1 MTFSCTFNSE
11 LGWRYACSKC
21 CGGRPQKGIWAKGK
35 PWGWRAIK
43 WPGGNSHLVFP
54 KNCWYGMPFAARE
67 GRAGSKAVGRRRE
80 EPSWTSGSEV
90 STGTPGAGRRAPGQD
105 GWRSAERGPEG
116 TTAKG
121 RERQR
126 TRGPFPRLL
135 QVLWPDTASPATEP
149 RVPEK
154 RSVGGC
160 GAGSWGSGSQQEAC
174 SWPLEPQEG
183 EQAPG
188 KGGSEGV
195 DEFL

>member
-54 KNCWYGMPFAARE
+54 KNSWYGMPFAARE

-149 RVPEK
+149 KFQRREASVGVGPGAGAQGLSRRRVPGHLSHRK
-154 RSVGGC
+154 
-160 GAGSWGSGSQQEAC
+160 GSRRRVKVAV
-174 SWPLEPQEG
+174 
-183 EQAPG
+183 
-188 KGGSEGV
+188 KV
-195 DEFL
+195 